1 MELFYQSFMDVIS
14 YLAGE
19 PLVLKP
25 LSVLS
30 MEIAALVGTE
40 GWSWLSYFLA
50 PVNLLSLFVQG
61 SIVYA
66 ACWMLLF
73 LPWRLFR
80 KLIGFSPER
89 KVIRK

>member
-1 MELFYQSFMDVIS
+1 MDQFYESFMDVIS

-19 PLVLKP
+19 QLALKP

-30 MEIAALVGTE
+30 TEIAALVGTE

-50 PVNLLSLFVQG
+50 PVNLLSFFVQG
-61 SIVYA
+61 AMVYA

-80 KLIGFSPER
+80 KVIGFDPQR

>member
-1 MELFYQSFMDVIS
+1 MQAFYNSFMEIIS
-14 YLAGE
+14 YIAGE
-19 PLVLKP
+19 SLTLKP
-25 LSVLS
+25 LTVLS
-30 MEIAALVGTE
+30 SEIVGLIGTE
-40 GWSWLSYFLA
+40 GWSWISYFLV

-61 SIVYA
+61 SMVYA
-66 ACWMLLF
+66 SCWLLLF